1 MEITINKIDDGNFEV
16 LLGETRIELD
26 FDSLEH
32 LHAQMSA
39 ILRPETVAEK
49 RKHQQEFLVK
59 LSSASDSGIQ
69 SLLRTAASDDI
80 LVLLHTSEKE
90 KPLKKKLY
98 GNMSENSIKMYIEDM
113 LFKFSD
119 GVKSYQF
126 DEAMTR
132 LIKTVDQLE
141 MQGAL
146 SYDPPSDQP

>member
-1 MEITINKIDDGNFEV
+1 MEVKVSKIDEEKFEV

-32 LHAQMSA
+32 LHTQMSA

-49 RKHQQEFLVK
+49 QNRHREFLSK

-69 SLLRTAASDDI
+69 SLLRTASHDDI
-80 LVLLHTSEKE
+80 LVLLHSSEKDTA
-90 KPLKKKLY
+90 LKKKLY

-113 LFKFSD
+113 LFQFSD

-132 LIKTVDQLE
+132 LIKTVETLVE
-141 MQGAL
+141 QGAL
-146 SYDPPSDQP
+146 TYDESQ

>member
-1 MEITINKIDDGNFEV
+1 MDIIVNKIDDEKFEV

-32 LHAQMSA
+32 LHSQTSA

-49 RKHQQEFLVK
+49 KHRHQEFLGK
-59 LSSASDSGIQ
+59 LSSANDNGIQ
-69 SLLRTAASDDI
+69 ALLRTATHDDI
-80 LVLLHTSEKE
+80 LVLLHSCEQDKA
-90 KPLKKKLY
+90 LKKKLY

-113 LFKFSD
+113 LFQFSD

-132 LIKTVDQLE
+132 LIKTVEQLAE
-141 MQGAL
+141 KGVLTYEAPL
-146 SYDPPSDQP
+146 